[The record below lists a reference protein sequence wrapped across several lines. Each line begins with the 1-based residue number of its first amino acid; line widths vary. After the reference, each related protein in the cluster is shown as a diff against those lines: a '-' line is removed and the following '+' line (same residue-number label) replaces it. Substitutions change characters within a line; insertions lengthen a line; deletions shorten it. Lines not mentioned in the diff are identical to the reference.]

1 MRSLLRGKIHRAT
14 VTETNLEYVGSIT
27 IDKALM
33 EKVDIWPG
41 ERVLVSDLS
50 NGNRFETYAVEGER
64 GKGEIIVNGAAALLV
79 NKGDKIIIMAFE
91 LTDKPIK
98 ARVILVDERN
108 HFAKDL

>member
-1 MRSLLRGKIHRAT
+1 MRGKIHRAT
-14 VTETNLEYVGSIT
+14 VTETNLEYIGSIT

-33 EKVDIWPG
+33 EMVDIWPG

-64 GKGEIIVNGAAALLV
+64 GRGEIIVNGAAALLV
-79 NKGDKIIIMAFE
+79 GKGDKIIIMAFE
-91 LTDKPIK
+91 ITDHPVK

-108 HFAKDL
+108 GFLRDL

>member
-50 NGNRFETYAVEGER
+50 NGNRFETYAVEGQR

-91 LTDKPIK
+91 MTDKPIK
-98 ARVILVDERN
+98 ASVILVDEKN
-108 HFAKDL
+108 HFEKDL